1 MAAPATSDGRVAAVG
16 LATAAGGGD
25 ADAGRA
31 GPGRRKVGGEV
42 GEFTLPQGLVLLQAY
57 PFGLHDRRRLVEQ
70 AGCPLGVGRHV
81 IHPLPRM
88 LRPGPACEVDRVRR

>member
-1 MAAPATSDGRVAAVG
+1 MVVWQR
-16 LATAAGGGD
+16 LAWPPPLGGGG

-57 PFGLHDRRRLVEQ
+57 PFGLQDRRRLIEH
-70 AGCPLGVGRHV
+70 AGVWPLGVGRHV
-81 IHPLPRM
+81 IHPLPPNTAP
-88 LRPGPACEVDRVRR
+88 RPSR